1 MTKIELL
8 EILTGD
14 LKKMRRLE
22 NIAGRI
28 NKKHHKA
35 TKYCRERLEQ
45 ECEVL
50 LKEINNEMFLLRKLR
65 KGINWDKEP
74 EELSNEE
81 LREEQDLYWSI
92 FEKTNFEIEGITES
106 ELLFLDKRGFY
117 LDCEIH
123 NREETAKKEKTFMD
137 SLGENKEEFLKKI
150 ADTF

>member
-1 MTKIELL
+1 MNKLELL
-8 EILTGD
+8 EVLTED
-14 LKKMRRLE
+14 LKKMRKLE
-22 NIAGRI
+22 YLAARI

-45 ECEVL
+45 ECEDL

-92 FEKTNFEIEGITES
+92 LEKTNFEIEGITES

-123 NREETAKKEKTFMD
+123 SREEEAKKEKTFLE
-137 SLGENKEEFLKKI
+137 SLGENKDEFLKEI
-150 ADTF
+150 ANTF